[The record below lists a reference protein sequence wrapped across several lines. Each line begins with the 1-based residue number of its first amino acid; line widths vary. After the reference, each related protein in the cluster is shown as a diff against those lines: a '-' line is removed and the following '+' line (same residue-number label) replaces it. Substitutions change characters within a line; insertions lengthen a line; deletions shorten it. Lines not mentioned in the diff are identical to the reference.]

1 LTGQSNHYLSP
12 SIAYAACACI
22 ADIATTRLYVAPVES
37 DIPSK
42 PVAKS
47 PADPANARSP
57 IRRSDRRRQ
66 LNETREHRLR
76 LLAALQGN
84 ISLTDRESV
93 APPETRPRP
102 TENEVPSTAGTARF
116 AEPSPRFAEPSSLD
130 FDDEAMIDMISAEAF
145 RGRRDALRSN
155 PSLPGADGSVQEESY
170 LRGDLSFVSWHDAQ
184 YFRDPPSQ
192 QTQIGG
198 ARSRDA
204 SSRRMRFV
212 SDVSDHLPIPSP
224 QALHPRLSIQ

>member
-1 LTGQSNHYLSP
+1 MAPARSGF
-12 SIAYAACACI
+12 ADVAA
-22 ADIATTRLYVAPVES
+22 TRLFIAPVES

-47 PADPANARSP
+47 PADPATARSP

-84 ISLTDRESV
+84 ISLPDHESGS
-93 APPETRPRP
+93 PPETRPRP
-102 TENEVPSTAGTARF
+102 TENEAPSSLGTA
-116 AEPSPRFAEPSSLD
+116 RFAEPSSLD

-155 PSLPGADGSVQEESY
+155 PTLPGADGSVQEESY
-170 LRGDLSFVSWHDAQ
+170 LRGDLSYVSWHDAQ

-192 QTQIGG
+192 QIQIGG

-204 SSRRMRFV
+204 SSRRMRFS
-212 SDVSDHLPIPSP
+212 SDVSDNPLTLSAPV
-224 QALHPRLSIQ
+224 LYPRLLSNLMIHILVFLPMC